1 MFPLQIVSDI
11 AIISGS
17 LAMLYSI
24 LLLNNLVNQLT
35 LLKGKFQSKSVNNL
49 IKSLIYLF
57 TESETSDLLEEIVIF
72 YNMYKENEVK
82 RKIIEEVSNRSK
94 KVISDIEDVL
104 KKAKD
109 VYVVDDDIKKIRLD
123 LKVLKLGV
131 ISVIIADLVLI
142 AMKLIGIQAEYIFL
156 VYVSMAYG
164 LAIIIAFL
172 VLIALKRRRLMRK
185 VSEIN
190 DK

>member
-72 YNMYKENEVK
+72 YNMYKEYEVK

-172 VLIALKRRRLMRK
+172 VLIALKRRRLMKK

>member
-72 YNMYKENEVK
+72 YNMYKEYEVK

>member
-1 MFPLQIVSDI
+1 
-11 AIISGS
+11 
-17 LAMLYSI
+17 
-24 LLLNNLVNQLT
+24 
-35 LLKGKFQSKSVNNL
+35 VNNL

-72 YNMYKENEVK
+72 YNMYKEYEVK

-172 VLIALKRRRLMRK
+172 VLIALKRRRLMKK